1 MALAD
6 KISGQ
11 ARRLRELLPRASEVQ
26 QRTLRDILTRNQSCE
41 YGERHE
47 FRRIRTYD
55 EFRSRVPIVGYDEL
69 RPDISRMATGQPNVL
84 VASAVVAFEETGGTA
99 AGRKLIPHTVSS
111 LEAFR
116 CALTAWL
123 DDLYESDPLLQH
135 GTAYWAISPAGRT
148 PQICPAGVP
157 VGLSDA
163 DYFGPQL
170 APEIARTL
178 SVPPSV
184 GLLTDLDEW
193 RAATMTRLL
202 ADEALALISVWSP
215 TFLLMLLRYA
225 IARGAE
231 LFDRIARETSDVR
244 AQRVRA
250 ALSAH
255 EPDFRAVWPNL
266 RLISCW
272 DQASSRWPARELGR
286 YCPGVTIQGKGLL
299 ATEGVVSIPLAGS
312 EMPVLALESGF
323 YEFLRADGTC
333 HCATELVPGEQYEV
347 LLTNDS
353 GFYRY
358 AIGDRV
364 LVHGFVGTA
373 PTLEFVGRAGMVSD
387 RCGEKLSEDFVVKA
401 LNETGLVF
409 ATLAA
414 DATGYVLLVNS
425 NEVSGKQ
432 ATTLCTQIDLALR
445 GNPQYAYACDLQQLA
460 PVRPALCRDPMDSFV
475 VDALA
480 RGRRLGDVKPPA
492 LYTNDDWRRVFNVV
506 T

>member
-11 ARRLRELLPRASEVQ
+11 ARRLRELLARTSDVQ
-26 QRTLRDILTRNQSCE
+26 QHTLRDILTRNQSCE

-55 EFRSRVPIVGYDEL
+55 EFRSRVPIVGYEEL
-69 RPDISRMATGQPNVL
+69 RADIARMAIGQPNVL
-84 VASAVVAFEETGGTA
+84 VASAVVAFEETGGTS
-99 AGRKLIPHTVSS
+99 AGRKLVPHTVGS

-116 CALTAWL
+116 RPLTAWL

-148 PQICPAGVP
+148 PRICTARVP

-163 DYFGPQL
+163 DYFGPWL
-170 APEIARTL
+170 APEIAHTL
-178 SVPPSV
+178 SVQPSV
-184 GLLTDLDEW
+184 ALLTDLDEW
-193 RAATMTRLL
+193 RAATMTQLL

-215 TFLLMLLRYA
+215 TFLLMLLHYA
-225 IARGAE
+225 VARGAE
-231 LFDRIARETSDVR
+231 LYERISREASAGR
-244 AQRVRA
+244 AQRIRA

-255 EPDFRAVWPNL
+255 EPDFRAIWPHL

-272 DQASSRWPARELGR
+272 DQASSRGPARELAR
-286 YCPGVTIQGKGLL
+286 HFPDVTIQGKGLL
-299 ATEGVVSIPLAGS
+299 ATEGIVSIPLTDS
-312 EMPVLALESGF
+312 QMPVLAIESGF
-323 YEFLRADGTC
+323 YEFLGADGTC
-333 HCATELVPGEQYEV
+333 HCASDLAPGEQYEV
-347 LLTNDS
+347 LLTNSS
-353 GFYRY
+353 GLYRY

-373 PTLEFVGRAGMVSD
+373 PTLEFVGRAGVISD
-387 RCGEKLSEDFVVKA
+387 RCGEKLSEDFIVKA
-401 LNETGLVF
+401 LNGTDLVF

-414 DATGYVLLVNS
+414 DSAGYVLLVDS
-425 NEVSGKQ
+425 NEVSDKE
-432 ATTLCTQIDLALR
+432 AATLCAQIDLQLR
-445 GNPQYAYACDLQQLA
+445 ANPQYAYACDLQQLA
-460 PVRPALCRDPMDSFV
+460 PVRPALCRNPMDSFV
-475 VDALA
+475 GEALA

-492 LYTNDDWRRVFNVV
+492 LYTNDNWRRVFNVL